1 MTVLSTRPTGCARPA
16 TVEVEGTDPF
26 IMAHPQHAPVEVFA
40 GVDTHSRTHHAA
52 VIDRLGRQLAD
63 AEFPATPAGYR
74 DLEAWLRARGLVVA
88 VGVEG
93 TGSYGAGLARH
104 LTRSGLTVIEVDR
117 PDRRVRRRLG
127 KSDPIDAYAA
137 AAAVA
142 SGRAAGTP
150 KTGDGT
156 VEAIRMLRV
165 ARTSAVKARTC
176 AINQITTLLVTA
188 PETVRSAAAGLR
200 RAALIGHLARL
211 RPGTDLADPVHAA
224 KASLR
229 ILARRW
235 QHLDAEV
242 RELDGQIHTLV
253 KHTAP
258 ALLDLP
264 GVGTETASQLL
275 VTAGDNPER
284 LRSAASFAA
293 LCGAAPVPASSGKT
307 RRHRLC
313 RGGDRQANR
322 ALHTIALTRMSHDP
336 RTRTYVQRRT
346 TEGLSKKEIMR
357 CLKRYI
363 ANEIHRTLTTPPP
376 AQTPTTT
383 HEHALAT

>member
-1 MTVLSTRPTGCARPA
+1 
-16 TVEVEGTDPF
+16 
-26 IMAHPQHAPVEVFA
+26 MAHHVHEAVEAVEVFA

-52 VIDRLGRQLAD
+52 LIDRLGRQLAD
-63 AEFPATPAGYR
+63 AEFPATAAGHR
-74 DLEAWLRARGLVVA
+74 DLEAWLRAAGTVAA

-104 LTRSGLTVIEVDR
+104 LTAAGLTVIEVDR
-117 PDRRVRRRLG
+117 PDRKVRRRLG

-142 SGRAAGTP
+142 SGRATGTP
-150 KTGDGT
+150 KTGDGP

-165 ARTSAVKARTC
+165 ARTSAVKARTQ
-176 AINQITTLLVTA
+176 AINQIKTLLVTA
-188 PETVRSAAAGLR
+188 PETVRAAATGLG
-200 RAALIGHLARL
+200 RAALIEHLARL
-211 RPGTDLADPVHAA
+211 RPGTDLADPAAAA

-229 ILARRW
+229 TLARRW
-235 QHLDAEV
+235 QHLDAEA
-242 RELDGQIHTLV
+242 RELDTHIHTLV
-253 KHTAP
+253 KQTAP
-258 ALLDLP
+258 ALLDLV

-275 VTAGDNPER
+275 VTAGDNPAR

-293 LCGAAPVPASSGKT
+293 LCGAAPVPASSGRT
-307 RRHRLC
+307 HRHRLS

-322 ALHTIALTRMSHDP
+322 ALHTIVLTRMSHDE
-336 RTRTYVQRRT
+336 RTRAYVTRRT

-357 CLKRYI
+357 CLKRYV
-363 ANEIHRTLTTPPP
+363 ANEIHKILTAPPP

-383 HEHALAT
+383 PEHTPAT